1 MTNKDRLPYYPVYE
15 YLMKLP
21 GNQSRQGGTMVVAAD
36 VYKLV
41 RQQTLQEVGE
51 WLLDIYDTA
60 SNKADAFADAITQ
73 LKSGVMPKE

>member
-21 GNQSRQGGTMVVAAD
+21 ANQARQSGTMIVAEG
-36 VYKLV
+36 VYKIV

-51 WLLDIYDTA
+51 WLLAIYDTA

-73 LKSGVMPKE
+73 LISGALKE